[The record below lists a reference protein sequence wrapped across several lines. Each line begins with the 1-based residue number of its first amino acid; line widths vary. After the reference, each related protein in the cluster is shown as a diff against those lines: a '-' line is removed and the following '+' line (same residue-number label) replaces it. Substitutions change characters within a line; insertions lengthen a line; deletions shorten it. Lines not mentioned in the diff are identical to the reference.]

1 MIWNP
6 PDPYASF
13 LLSVGGGFL
22 AGLAVVVVE
31 WLWRF
36 NLDSRQRKQ
45 AIQSLSKLFKEWES
59 AINSAQAV
67 KGPTPGTNRPRE
79 AVQLAYHSLYRR
91 KAHIKVS
98 RWAKHIPEHDAE
110 ELSLLLASHENVIV
124 GLDLEKRGVPQSL
137 YDRFFS
143 GARDINWLEF

>member
-1 MIWNP
+1 M
-6 PDPYASF
+6 
-13 LLSVGGGFL
+13 
-22 AGLAVVVVE
+22 
-31 WLWRF
+31 
-36 NLDSRQRKQ
+36 
-45 AIQSLSKLFKEWES
+45 
-59 AINSAQAV
+59 
-67 KGPTPGTNRPRE
+67 
-79 AVQLAYHSLYRR
+79 QLAYHSLYRR